1 VNHSQICRIESR
13 EGGMDTKFPEVRNI
27 FRLSEFRRVVCVL
40 SVSIGM
46 VSVGIPVLSQGQCGP
61 HLVNSHGSKRRL

>member
-1 VNHSQICRIESR
+1 VDHSQTYRIESR
-13 EGGMDTKFPEVRNI
+13 EGGMDTKFPGVRNT
-27 FRLSEFRRVVCVL
+27 FRLSEVRRVVCVL
-40 SVSIGM
+40 SASIGM